1 MHHRALFLPHVA
13 GHRVKLHFVIA
24 PTEPPMSSRAMRYHQ
39 DRAVVIN
46 FRIQPSTKA
55 LLAKAA
61 ARSGRTLSA
70 EAEHQLRRAL
80 VDLATPTPAI
90 MATMTGAIDRL
101 AGIARPSGRKWWN
114 DPGQFDGAAKLAAA
128 AFAMLR
134 PPGPRPKIS
143 FPTQPATK
151 YRRCEPPCAK
161 FKRPMGR
168 SVREANGAAA
178 AARPP
183 QSGPRPPDRP
193 RARRGAGTPSDL
205 HSFSSHSKPN

>member
-1 MHHRALFLPHVA
+1 
-13 GHRVKLHFVIA
+13 
-24 PTEPPMSSRAMRYHQ
+24 MSSRAMRYHQ
-39 DRAVVIN
+39 DRAVVMN

-90 MATMTGAIDRL
+90 MAVMTGAIDRL

-134 PPGPRPKIS
+134 PPGPRLRFS

-168 SVREANGAAA
+168 SGSRSKRRARQLVRLKADLGPLIDRALAAEPA
-178 AARPP
+178 
-183 QSGPRPPDRP
+183 PRP
-193 RARRGAGTPSDL
+193 DL

>member
-1 MHHRALFLPHVA
+1 
-13 GHRVKLHFVIA
+13 
-24 PTEPPMSSRAMRYHQ
+24 MSSRAMRYHQ

-70 EAEHQLRRAL
+70 EAEHQFRRAL

-134 PPGPRPKIS
+134 PPGPRPKIFVS
-143 FPTQPATK
+143 HAAGDEISALRAALREIQA
-151 YRRCEPPCAK
+151 AD
-161 FKRPMGR
+161 G
-168 SVREANGAAA
+168 SVGFEKQT
-178 AARPP
+178 AR
-183 QSGPRPPDRP
+183 QRQLVRLKADLGP
-193 RARRGAGTPSDL
+193 
-205 HSFSSHSKPN
+205 